1 MNRRPVF
8 LWDLSLW
15 KWLLIALNSGH
26 WCGLALR
33 RRLYILDTSILE
45 HSFFGAGFLAFLL
58 LFLSRALGLDGVA
71 LRLDGIVDDDLV
83 ELVLEFWRNSMNAQA
98 FSHLFNIFVIQQ
110 ARTGLFILNLEVQLG
125 ILVDLLYL
133 LLILCALFALAP
145 LHLHLYLT
153 RRCV

>member
-1 MNRRPVF
+1 
-8 LWDLSLW
+8 
-15 KWLLIALNSGH
+15 
-26 WCGLALR
+26 
-33 RRLYILDTSILE
+33 
-45 HSFFGAGFLAFLL
+45 
-58 LFLSRALGLDGVA
+58 
-71 LRLDGIVDDDLV
+71 
-83 ELVLEFWRNSMNAQA
+83 MNAQA

-145 LHLHLYLT
+145 LHLYLGLT